1 MDIDR
6 VEPPYVADERPMLD
20 AWLEYHRSTL
30 EQKCSS
36 LSAAQLVERSV
47 PPSTMTLVGLVRH
60 MAEVERSWFRRCF
73 AGQADAGPIYYS
85 DDDPDGDFDGVEEST
100 VAEGFAMWRAECSEA
115 RAIAAAAS
123 SLDARSVAQRDGEAV
138 SLRWIMNHMIEE
150 YARHNGHAD
159 LLRECIDG
167 TTGE

>member
-1 MDIDR
+1 MAIDR

-47 PPSTMTLVGLVRH
+47 PPSTMTLLGLVRH

-85 DDDPDGDFDGVEEST
+85 DDDPDGDFDGVDEST
-100 VAEGFAMWRAECSEA
+100 VSDGFGDLAGGVQRGPGDRCGRLVA
-115 RAIAAAAS
+115 RRPFGRS
-123 SLDARSVAQRDGEAV
+123 ARR
-138 SLRWIMNHMIEE
+138 
-150 YARHNGHAD
+150 
-159 LLRECIDG
+159 
-167 TTGE
+167 